1 MRQSFRYYSARIK
14 KAFRVL
20 RNISG
25 IMEAPS
31 SAHFD
36 ALKRRITDAFPPQN
50 SQQRILLVTSN
61 GAGLGHLTR
70 LNAVAQHLDGDV
82 LIYTMSSAYKTIA
95 RDPRK
100 IIYFPSYGDLGM
112 SGQIWNRFM
121 QAHLEATIESFAPDL
136 VVFDGTYV
144 YRGVSSSCRK
154 AEVPLVWLQRG
165 AWKQEVDSR
174 SKQRHN
180 AHLYCDYVVVPRDH
194 GFVEE
199 VDCGPDI
206 DVMYVDPVVLGEE
219 SDLLPAEEAR
229 EILEIPKGKK
239 AVLIQLGAGR
249 INSIQSAL
257 EEAITAVQSLGDS
270 WLPVVVRNPL
280 SEDGGAKDIHS
291 ISYYPLSRVYRA
303 FEFGVFAAGYNSVQ
317 ESVEFGLPGVFVP
330 NEFTKTD
337 DQVARASKLASAGL
351 GLCARD
357 SAELREQIVDMADPE
372 RRQNIAIKMAAASG
386 TNGAKQAAELFS
398 SLASQRIA
406 KTSGE
411 KGNA

>member
-1 MRQSFRYYSARIK
+1 M
-14 KAFRVL
+14 L

-25 IMEAPS
+25 IREAPS

-36 ALKRRITDAFPPQN
+36 ALKRRIADTFPPQN
-50 SQQRILLVTSN
+50 SHQRILLVTSN

-121 QAHLEATIESFAPDL
+121 QAHLAATIESFAPDL

-219 SDLLPAEEAR
+219 SDLLSAEEAR
-229 EILEIPKGKK
+229 EILEIPRGKK

-280 SEDGGAKDIHS
+280 SEDSGAKDIHA

-357 SAELREQIVDMADPE
+357 SAELREKIVDMADPE

-386 TNGAKQAAELFS
+386 ANGAKQAAKLFS
-398 SLASQRIA
+398 SLASQRIT
-406 KTSGE
+406 KTSG
-411 KGNA
+411 

>member
-1 MRQSFRYYSARIK
+1 
-14 KAFRVL
+14 
-20 RNISG
+20 
-25 IMEAPS
+25 MEAPS

-36 ALKRRITDAFPPQN
+36 ALKRRTTDAFPPQN
-50 SQQRILLVTSN
+50 SQKRILLVTSN

-70 LNAVAQHLDGDV
+70 LNAIAQHLDGDV
-82 LIYTMSSAYKTIA
+82 LIYTMSSAYRTIA

-100 IIYFPSYGDLGM
+100 IIYFPSYGDMGM
-112 SGQIWNRFM
+112 SGQMWNRFM
-121 QAHLEATIESFAPDL
+121 QAHLEATVESFAPGL
-136 VVFDGTYV
+136 VVFDGAYV

-154 AEVPLVWLQRG
+154 ADVPLVWLQRG
-165 AWKQEVDSR
+165 AWKQEVDTR
-174 SKQRHN
+174 SKQRQN
-180 AHLYCDYVVVPRDH
+180 AHLYCDYVVVPRDQR
-194 GFVEE
+194 FVEE

-219 SDLLPAEEAR
+219 CELLPADEAR

-239 AVLIQLGAGR
+239 AVLIQLEAGR

-270 WLPVVVRNPL
+270 WLPVMVRNPL
-280 SEDGGAKDIHS
+280 SEDSGARDIHS
-291 ISYYPLSRVYRA
+291 ISYYSLSRVYRA

-317 ESVEFGLPGVFVP
+317 ESVEFGLPGVFGR
-330 NEFTKTD
+330 NEFTKTY

-357 SAELREQIVDMADPE
+357 SAELRKQIVDMADPV

-386 TNGAKQAAELFS
+386 TNGAKQAAKLF

-411 KGNA
+411 KGNV